1 MSVQVLI
8 VEDDGA
14 MRDLLVEDLA
24 DRGYAVGGVSD
35 EEEAVVRFEADRPGV
50 VVTDLNLA
58 RGSGLRLCRRILALD
73 PDVPVILITAFGS
86 MDAAIEAI
94 RAGAYDF
101 LTKPFQLDTLAL
113 AVERASRLRSLRTEV
128 EALRV
133 TVRRQS
139 RTSRLDGVGP
149 KIARLRE
156 SLATVAAT
164 DATVVL
170 LGESGAGKEVVAREV
185 HDLSRRAKGPFVA
198 ENVAA
203 IPGTLL
209 ESALFGH
216 VRGAFTGAATHR
228 DGLFRRA
235 HGGTLLLDE
244 IGELPLELQPK
255 LLRVLEEGRVRPV
268 GSDVEVPIDVR
279 LLVATHRDLE
289 AKVRDGSFRAD
300 LYYRLAVIDL
310 HVPALRERGGDV
322 LLLAQRFLEEFA
334 TALDRPIRGLHTDA
348 AARLLA
354 YSWPGNV
361 RELRNAM
368 ERAVVLARGPWIL
381 PTDLP
386 ARLHEV
392 IPPELPTRLP
402 DAEADL
408 CTLADVERRHALRV
422 LQALQGNKAQA
433 ARVLGIGRK
442 TLYRKLESWGVPL
455 DADEDG
461 SERDG
466 SG

>member
-1 MSVQVLI
+1 
-8 VEDDGA
+8 
-14 MRDLLVEDLA
+14 
-24 DRGYAVGGVSD
+24 
-35 EEEAVVRFEADRPGV
+35 
-50 VVTDLNLA
+50 
-58 RGSGLRLCRRILALD
+58 
-73 PDVPVILITAFGS
+73 
-86 MDAAIEAI
+86 
-94 RAGAYDF
+94 
-101 LTKPFQLDTLAL
+101 
-113 AVERASRLRSLRTEV
+113 
-128 EALRV
+128 V
-133 TVRRQS
+133 TVRRQI

-149 KIARLRE
+149 RVTRLRE
-156 SLATVAAT
+156 SLGTVAAT
-164 DATVVL
+164 DATILL
-170 LGESGAGKEVVAREV
+170 LGESGSGKEVVAREI
-185 HDLSRRAKGPFVA
+185 HDMSRRAKGAFVA

-268 GSDVEVPIDVR
+268 GSDTEIPVDVR
-279 LLVATHRDLE
+279 LLAATHRDLE
-289 AKVRDGSFRAD
+289 ARVRDGTFRAD

-322 LLLAQRFLEEFA
+322 LLLAQKFLEEF
-334 TALDRPIRGLHTDA
+334 TASLQRPVRGLHHET

-354 YSWPGNV
+354 YGWPGNV

-368 ERAVVLARGPWIL
+368 ERAVVMARGPLIL

-386 ARLHEV
+386 ARLQEV
-392 IPPELPTRLP
+392 VPPENPTRTTEDGGDLISL
-402 DAEADL
+402 AEL
-408 CTLADVERRHALRV
+408 ERRHSLRV
-422 LQALQGNKAQA
+422 LQAVHGNKAHA
-433 ARVLGIGRK
+433 ARILGIGRK

-455 DADEDG
+455 DGEDEGG
-461 SERDG
+461 SDRPGQGG
-466 SG
+466 SP